1 MLTGPSNCS
10 LLFSFH
16 LFYQQRRSRIQHGFG
31 TLPTLIFICKILIIW
46 GIIIAF
52 ITIMNNHQGVTI
64 PVCILMI
71 LALVFTLYYQNT
83 RFGRYVY
90 AVGGNAEASYLSG
103 INVQKITLIV
113 FAIMGMMMAVAGIIM
128 TSRIGSA
135 SPEARRLLELD
146 AIAACVIGGASLMGG
161 RGSIPGA
168 ILGALVMESLN
179 NRMSMAN
186 LDSAWQNIIKGLVLV
201 SAVWFDITSH
211 RDNK

>member
-1 MLTGPSNCS
+1 
-10 LLFSFH
+10 
-16 LFYQQRRSRIQHGFG
+16 
-31 TLPTLIFICKILIIW
+31 
-46 GIIIAF
+46 
-52 ITIMNNHQGVTI
+52 MNNHQGVTI

-71 LALVFTLYYQNT
+71 LALVFTFITRNT

-168 ILGALVMESLN
+168 ILEALVMESLN